1 MRIVHVLDH
10 SLPLHSGYAF
20 RTAAILR
27 EQRALGYETF
37 HLTTPRHR
45 GAATGAWTPRDAS
58 AASETAEG
66 LSFVRTPFTAGWRS
80 RVPGAGPYLD
90 EMHATT
96 VRLAQLVDR
105 VRPDVLHA
113 HSPVLTA
120 IPALRVG
127 RRAGVPV
134 VYEVRA
140 SWEDAAVDHG
150 TTHARSLRYVATRA
164 VETFALRRAAH
175 VTTICEGLAR
185 EIAARGIP
193 SQRITV
199 IPNAVDT
206 SAFAF
211 DAVPDRGLARQLDLQ
226 DAVVVGFIGSFY
238 GYEGLELLVEAF
250 AKFAMRRSNVHLL
263 FVGGGPRED
272 ALKARVTELGFDDR
286 VRFVGRVAHDD
297 VHRYYSI
304 IDLLV
309 YPRLRN
315 RLTEL
320 VTPLKP
326 LEAMAQ
332 GRLLVA
338 SDVGGQR
345 ELVRDGE
352 TGFLFRAGSV
362 DSLVDRIDYVLT
374 SLERLAH
381 VRAQARRFV
390 ETERTW
396 KASVARYCTVYDDV
410 LRASAASVRPNA
422 TAIR

>member
-1 MRIVHVLDH
+1 MRVLHVLDH

-45 GAATGAWTPRDAS
+45 AAPTSAWTPREAA

-66 LSFVRTPFTAGWRS
+66 LSFFRTPFAGGWRS
-80 RVPGAGPYLD
+80 RVPRVGPYLD

-96 VRLAQLVDR
+96 GRLAELVDR
-105 VRPDVLHA
+105 LRPDVLHA

-127 RRAGVPV
+127 RRAGIPV

-140 SWEDAAVDHG
+140 LWEDGAVDHG
-150 TTHARSLRYVATRA
+150 TTHARSIRYAVTRA
-164 VETFALRRAAH
+164 LETLVLRRANH
-175 VTTICEGLAR
+175 VTTICQGLAR
-185 EIAARGIP
+185 EIASRGIARE
-193 SQRITV
+193 RITV

-206 SAFAF
+206 NAFAF
-211 DAVPDRGLARQLDLQ
+211 DPVPDRELGERLDLQ
-226 DAVVVGFIGSFY
+226 GSVVLGFIGSFY
-238 GYEGLELLVEAF
+238 GYEGLDMLIEAF
-250 AKFAMRRSNVHLL
+250 AKLCARRPDVRLL
-263 FVGGGPRED
+263 LVGGGPREE
-272 ALKARVTELGFDDR
+272 ALRARAAELGVADR
-286 VRFVGRVAHDD
+286 VRFAGRVHHDD
-297 VHRYYSI
+297 VPRYYSI
-304 IDLLV
+304 VDLLV
-309 YPRLRN
+309 YPRMPVRV
-315 RLTEL
+315 TEL

-326 LEAMAQ
+326 REAMAQ

-345 ELVRDGE
+345 ELIRDGD
-352 TGFLFRAGSV
+352 TGFLFPAGNV
-362 DSLVDRIDYVLT
+362 DALVATVMRVLAT
-374 SLERLAH
+374 PGEWAR

-396 KASVARYCTVYDDV
+396 KSSIARYAAVYD
-410 LRASAASVRPNA
+410 AALGPGAAADRQNA
-422 TAIR
+422 PAIR

>member
-1 MRIVHVLDH
+1 MRILHVLDH

-45 GAATGAWTPRDAS
+45 AAATGAWTPREAS

-66 LSFVRTPFTAGWRS
+66 LNFVRTPFTAGWRS
-80 RVPGAGPYLD
+80 RMPGVGPYID
-90 EMHATT
+90 EMYATT
-96 VRLAQLVDR
+96 ARLAELVDR

-127 RRAGVPV
+127 RRAGIPV

-140 SWEDAAVDHG
+140 LWEDGAVDHG
-150 TTHARSLRYVATRA
+150 TTHPGSLRYAATRA
-164 VETFALRRAAH
+164 LETFVLKRARH
-175 VTTICEGLAR
+175 VTTICQGLAR
-185 EIAARGIP
+185 EIASRGIAP
-193 SQRITV
+193 EQITV

-211 DAVPDRGLARQLDLQ
+211 DPVRDRELTESLGLQGS
-226 DAVVVGFIGSFY
+226 VVLGFIGSYY
-238 GYEGLELLVEAF
+238 GYEGLELLVDAF
-250 AKFAMRRSNVHLL
+250 AKLCARRADVRLL

-272 ALKARVTELGFDDR
+272 ALRARATELGVADR
-286 VRFVGRVAHDD
+286 IRFAGRVHHDD
-297 VHRYYSI
+297 VPRYYSVV
-304 IDLLV
+304 DLLV
-309 YPRLRN
+309 YPRMPVRV
-315 RLTEL
+315 TEL

-332 GRLLVA
+332 GRMLIA

-352 TGFLFRAGSV
+352 TGFLFAAGSV
-362 DSLVDRIDYVLT
+362 DALVETVLRV
-374 SLERLAH
+374 LGAPGEWAR

-396 KASVARYCTVYDDV
+396 KSSVARYRAVYDAA
-410 LRASAASVRPNA
+410 LGSGAASVRQNA
-422 TAIR
+422 AAIR

>member
-1 MRIVHVLDH
+1 MRILHVLDH

-45 GAATGAWTPRDAS
+45 AASTSAWTPRESS
-58 AASETAEG
+58 AGSETAEG
-66 LSFVRTPFTAGWRS
+66 LSFFRTPFAAGWRS
-80 RVPGAGPYLD
+80 RVPRAGPYLD

-96 VRLAQLVDR
+96 ARLAELVDR

-127 RRAGVPV
+127 RRSGIPV

-140 SWEDAAVDHG
+140 LWEDGAVDHG
-150 TTHARSLRYVATRA
+150 TTHPGSLRYAATRLL
-164 VETFALRRAAH
+164 ETLVLKRVSH
-175 VTTICEGLAR
+175 VTTICQGLAR
-185 EIAARGIP
+185 EIASRGIAP
-193 SQRITV
+193 ERITV

-206 SAFAF
+206 NAFAF
-211 DAVPDRGLARQLDLQ
+211 DPEPDRELTERLGLQGSLVL
-226 DAVVVGFIGSFY
+226 GFIGSFY
-238 GYEGLELLVEAF
+238 GYEGLELLVAAF
-250 AKFAMRRSNVHLL
+250 AKLCGQRSDVRLL

-272 ALKARVTELGFDDR
+272 AVRARAIELGIADR
-286 VRFVGRVAHDD
+286 VRFAGRVHHDD
-297 VHRYYSI
+297 VPRYYSI

-309 YPRLRN
+309 YPRMPVRV
-315 RLTEL
+315 TEL

-332 GRLLVA
+332 GKLLVA

-352 TGFLFRAGSV
+352 TGFLFKAGNV
-362 DSLVDRIDYVLT
+362 DALAGTVTRVLAAPGEWT
-374 SLERLAH
+374 R

-396 KASVARYCTVYDDV
+396 KSSVARYAAVYDAV
-410 LRASAASVRPNA
+410 LGAGAATVRQNA
-422 TAIR
+422 AAIR

>member
-1 MRIVHVLDH
+1 MIAMRILHVLDH

-27 EQRALGYETF
+27 EQRALGWETF
-37 HLTTPRHR
+37 HLTSPRHR
-45 GAATGAWTPRDAS
+45 AAAAGAWTPRD
-58 AASETAEG
+58 ASETAEG
-66 LSFVRTPFTAGWRS
+66 LSFFRTPFAAGWRS
-80 RVPGAGPYLD
+80 HLPGVGPYFD
-90 EMHATT
+90 EMRATAA
-96 VRLAQLVDR
+96 RLAELVER

-127 RRAGVPV
+127 RRAGIPV

-150 TTHARSLRYVATRA
+150 TTHARSIRYAATRA
-164 VETFALRRAAH
+164 VETSVLRRAAH
-175 VTTICEGLAR
+175 VTTICQGLAR
-185 EIAARGIP
+185 EIASRGIP
-193 SQRITV
+193 PHRITV

-206 SAFAF
+206 GTFTF
-211 DAVPDRGLARQLDLQ
+211 DAPPDQGLVRALGLQ
-226 DAVVVGFIGSFY
+226 DAVVLGFIGSFY
-238 GYEGLELLVEAF
+238 GYEGLELLVDAF
-250 AKFAMRRSNVHLL
+250 ARLAARRANLRLL
-263 FVGGGPRED
+263 FVGGGPREE
-272 ALKARVTELGFDDR
+272 ALEMRVVEHGLGDR

-297 VHRYYSI
+297 VHRYYGI
-304 IDLLV
+304 VDLLV

-352 TGFLFRAGSV
+352 TGFLFPAGNV
-362 DSLVDRIDYVLT
+362 DALVDRIEHVVA
-374 SLERLAH
+374 SLDGLAH
-381 VRAQARRFV
+381 VRADARRFV

-396 KASVARYCTVYDDV
+396 KASVARYRAVYDSM
-410 LRASAASVRPNA
+410 LRAGAAAVRQNA
-422 TAIR
+422 AAIR

>member
-1 MRIVHVLDH
+1 MRILHVLDH

-27 EQRALGYETF
+27 EQRVLGYETF

-45 GAATGAWTPRDAS
+45 AAATSAWTPRDAT

-66 LSFVRTPFTAGWRS
+66 LSFFRTAFTAGWRS
-80 RVPGAGPYLD
+80 RFPGVGPYLD

-96 VRLAQLVDR
+96 ARLTELVDR

-120 IPALRVG
+120 IPALRAG
-127 RRAGVPV
+127 RRAGIPV

-140 SWEDAAVDHG
+140 LWEDGAVDHG
-150 TTHARSLRYVATRA
+150 TTHPGSLRYAATRA
-164 VETFALRRAAH
+164 LETFVLKRASH
-175 VTTICEGLAR
+175 VTTICQGLAR
-185 EIAARGIP
+185 EIASRGIARE
-193 SQRITV
+193 RITV

-206 SAFAF
+206 NAFPF
-211 DAVPDRGLARQLDLQ
+211 DPVRDRELTKRLDLQ
-226 DAVVVGFIGSFY
+226 GSVVLGFIGSFY

-250 AKFAMRRSNVHLL
+250 AKLCAQRSDVRLL
-263 FVGGGPRED
+263 FVGGGPREE
-272 ALKARVTELGFDDR
+272 AVRARAAELGISDR
-286 VRFVGRVAHDD
+286 VRFAGRVNHDD
-297 VHRYYSI
+297 VPRYYSI
-304 IDLLV
+304 VDLLV
-309 YPRLRN
+309 YPRMPVRV
-315 RLTEL
+315 TEL

-362 DSLVDRIDYVLT
+362 DALVDKLVRVLATRDDWVRI
-374 SLERLAH
+374 
-381 VRAQARRFV
+381 RAQARRFV

-396 KASVARYCTVYDDV
+396 KSSVARYRAVYD
-410 LRASAASVRPNA
+410 AALGPGA
-422 TAIR
+422 TAVRQNAAAIR

>member
-45 GAATGAWTPRDAS
+45 AAATGAWTPRDAS

-140 SWEDAAVDHG
+140 SWEDAPVNMGPLTPA
-150 TTHARSLRYVATRA
+150 ACAMS
-164 VETFALRRAAH
+164 RRAQSKLSRS
-175 VTTICEGLAR
+175 GAR
-185 EIAARGIP
+185 H
-193 SQRITV
+193 T
-199 IPNAVDT
+199 
-206 SAFAF
+206 
-211 DAVPDRGLARQLDLQ
+211 
-226 DAVVVGFIGSFY
+226 
-238 GYEGLELLVEAF
+238 
-250 AKFAMRRSNVHLL
+250 
-263 FVGGGPRED
+263 
-272 ALKARVTELGFDDR
+272 
-286 VRFVGRVAHDD
+286 
-297 VHRYYSI
+297 
-304 IDLLV
+304 
-309 YPRLRN
+309 
-315 RLTEL
+315 
-320 VTPLKP
+320 
-326 LEAMAQ
+326 
-332 GRLLVA
+332 
-338 SDVGGQR
+338 
-345 ELVRDGE
+345 
-352 TGFLFRAGSV
+352 
-362 DSLVDRIDYVLT
+362 
-374 SLERLAH
+374 
-381 VRAQARRFV
+381 
-390 ETERTW
+390 
-396 KASVARYCTVYDDV
+396 
-410 LRASAASVRPNA
+410 
-422 TAIR
+422 

>member
-1 MRIVHVLDH
+1 MRILHVLDH

-45 GAATGAWTPRDAS
+45 AAATSAWTPRDAS

-66 LSFVRTPFTAGWRS
+66 LSFFRTPFTAGWRS
-80 RVPGAGPYLD
+80 RVPGVGPYLD
-90 EMHATT
+90 EMHATAA
-96 VRLAQLVDR
+96 RLAELVDR

-120 IPALRVG
+120 IPALKVG
-127 RRAGVPV
+127 RRAGIPV

-150 TTHARSLRYVATRA
+150 TTRTGSLRYYATRA
-164 VETFALRRAAH
+164 LETHVMKRAAH
-175 VTTICEGLAR
+175 VTTICDGLSR
-185 EIAARGIP
+185 DIESRGIP
-193 SQRITV
+193 SLRITV
-199 IPNAVDT
+199 VPNAVDPN
-206 SAFAF
+206 AFVF
-211 DAVPDRGLARQLDLQ
+211 DAPSDGELARELDLQ
-226 DAVVVGFIGSFY
+226 NSVVLGFIGSFY

-250 AKFAMRRSNVHLL
+250 ARLRLTRPNLRLL
-263 FVGGGPRED
+263 FVGGGPREG
-272 ALKARVTELGFDDR
+272 ALKMRAAELGIGDHT
-286 VRFVGRVAHDD
+286 RFVGRVAHDD
-297 VHRYYSI
+297 VHRFYGI

-309 YPRLRN
+309 YPRLPN

-345 ELVRDGE
+345 ELIRDGE
-352 TGFLFRAGSV
+352 TGFLFSAGSV
-362 DSLVDRIDYVLT
+362 DALVGRIEDVLA
-374 SLERLAH
+374 SQDGWPRI
-381 VRAQARRFV
+381 RAQARRFV

-396 KASVARYCTVYDDV
+396 KSSVARYRAVYD
-410 LRASAASVRPNA
+410 AALQTGGAAVRQSPA
-422 TAIR
+422 AIR